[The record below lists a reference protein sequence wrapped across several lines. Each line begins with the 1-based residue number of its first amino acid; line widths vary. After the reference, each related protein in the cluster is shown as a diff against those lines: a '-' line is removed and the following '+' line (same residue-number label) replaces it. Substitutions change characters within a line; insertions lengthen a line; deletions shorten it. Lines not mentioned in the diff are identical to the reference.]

1 MFHLCL
7 YLENITEHDNLPS
20 SIGNMLMNRDQ
31 QYGKRT
37 N

>member
-1 MFHLCL
+1 MS
-7 YLENITEHDNLPS
+7 TS

-37 N
+37 NWCSEYLQLQRVAKNL